1 MSLGMIIQNQKMMKM
16 QNFAIW
22 IQKSSQ
28 FMQKHNIFAKTLQK
42 ILKQGLTLQILTQT
56 DHFLKEQ
63 IISGQIINHKWTNH
77 KKKIVGLRAQT
88 HSYLKDNNDKDKRQK
103 ALKKNEKK
111 FEDERNCV
119 EAVQVENKIDLQK
132 KNKIGAD
139 GPKEDHKEFIK
150 SNEFILK
157 TRRRFKIEKHNIFI
171 DEINKNALSSNNDE
185 RMQSIDLMETY
196 AHGSSKDLVCKKE
209 NTKCS
214 NIIKQYKNI

>member
-1 MSLGMIIQNQKMMKM
+1 MDTE
-16 QNFAIW
+16 
-22 IQKSSQ
+22 
-28 FMQKHNIFAKTLQK
+28 IFIVHAKTEYICKDIAKDIETRFNTSNIDLDRPFPK
-42 ILKQGLTLQILTQT
+42 RT
-56 DHFLKEQ
+56 
-63 IISGQIINHKWTNH
+63 NHKWTNH

-171 DEINKNALSSNNDE
+171 NEINKNALSSNNDE

>member
-28 FMQKHNIFAKTLQK
+28 FMQKQNIFAKTLQK

-63 IISGQIINHKWTNH
+63 IISGQIINHK
-77 KKKIVGLRAQT
+77 KKL
-88 HSYLKDNNDKDKRQK
+88 L
-103 ALKKNEKK
+103 
-111 FEDERNCV
+111 ERNCV